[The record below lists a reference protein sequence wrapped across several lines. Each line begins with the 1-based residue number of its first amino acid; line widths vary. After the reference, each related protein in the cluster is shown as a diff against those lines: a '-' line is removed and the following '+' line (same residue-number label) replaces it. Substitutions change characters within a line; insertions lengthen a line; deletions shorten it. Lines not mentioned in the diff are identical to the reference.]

1 MLVQAASSV
10 EAAAREKLRRLKL
23 GKAVDKPAGKAE
35 GPAQGEAEGKPDV
48 DDGFN

>member
-10 EAAAREKLRRLKL
+10 EAAASEKPRRPKL
-23 GKAVDKPAGKAE
+23 GEAAGKAVGKAE

>member
-1 MLVQAASSV
+1 VQAASSV
-10 EAAAREKLRRLKL
+10 EAAASEKLRRLKL
-23 GKAVDKPAGKAE
+23 GIAVAEAVDKAE